1 MPSTGQDSSKRWKG
15 ISMEALPAGEA
26 HTNVLAI
33 HPHFIRLPQPRGPG
47 GQGWAG
53 NTSHIHGIHP
63 PNQLRA
69 GENKSAAFCCNS
81 SSSSC
86 ILLPRLH
93 GCWSWTQIHV
103 LGAISSLGGGNGEVR
118 RQGWNFPPESCKM
131 QTLRLPNSCT
141 KRQRAEI
148 HFLQRTSHQGIQVQ
162 HLPWDTASW
171 KTEEQ
176 EKENSSN
183 CLIRGGTF
191 FKAEHESDVIKT
203 QGSSWIERKS
213 PSLHHLAAWIWPQ
226 TLQLD
231 FPWQPLFNFPYL
243 CVFLQGLVHSSPAV
257 QQHHPLKSHL
267 PHSSCPQL
275 L

>member
-1 MPSTGQDSSKRWKG
+1 MSWPSIHISSG
-15 ISMEALPAGEA
+15 CHSHEALEARGGLGTLPTSMGSILPTSSELETTKLQLFAAIPA
-26 HTNVLAI
+26 
-33 HPHFIRLPQPRGPG
+33 
-47 GQGWAG
+47 
-53 NTSHIHGIHP
+53 P
-63 PNQLRA
+63 PP
-69 GENKSAAFCCNS
+69 AFCF
-81 SSSSC
+81 
-86 ILLPRLH
+86 H

-118 RQGWNFPPESCKM
+118 RQGWNFPLESCKM

-183 CLIRGGTF
+183 CFIRGGTF

-203 QGSSWIERKS
+203 QGRSWIERKS
-213 PSLHHLAAWIWPQ
+213 PSLHHLAAWI
-226 TLQLD
+226 
-231 FPWQPLFNFPYL
+231 
-243 CVFLQGLVHSSPAV
+243 
-257 QQHHPLKSHL
+257 
-267 PHSSCPQL
+267 
-275 L
+275 